1 MEMTERRAENTGLE
15 RVLVME
21 SSAPI
26 AFGYPPWHGAESRPR
41 AARPAAVWTLTA
53 PWPARELSPN
63 ARGHWSRAARA
74 KRLQRASRAFLAHQ
88 AGLGGVR
95 GLGMAWEVHLAFA
108 APCRR
113 ARDLDNLL
121 AACKAGLDG
130 LADAMGVDDRHWRI
144 SIDRA
149 DPAPGGRVEIEVRL
163 LSGDRS

>member
-1 MEMTERRAENTGLE
+1 METAE
-15 RVLVME
+15 
-21 SSAPI
+21 PI
-26 AFGYPPWHGAESRPR
+26 AFGYPPWETAPKRVSGPL
-41 AARPAAVWTLTA
+41 PAAVWVLSA

-74 KRLQRASRAFLAHQ
+74 KRHQRALWASLAHQ

-144 SIDRA
+144 AIDRA
-149 DPAPGGRVEIEVRL
+149 DPVSGGRVDVEVRL
-163 LSGDRS
+163 LSGEPA

>member
-1 MEMTERRAENTGLE
+1 METADPIASGYCPWETAEN
-15 RVLVME
+15 
-21 SSAPI
+21 
-26 AFGYPPWHGAESRPR
+26 RPGQ
-41 AARPAAVWTLTA
+41 ALPAAVWVLSA

-74 KRLQRASRAFLAHQ
+74 KRHQRALWASLAHQ

-163 LSGDRS
+163 LSGERP